1 MEFFLSINLRNSNP
15 ASTITVVV
23 VVVVVVVII
32 IIIIIII
39 VDTILQT
46 SSNVIPLRFQH

>member
-1 MEFFLSINLRNSNP
+1 MEILFSINLRNSNP
-15 ASTITVVV
+15 ASTIT
-23 VVVVVVVII
+23 VVVVVII

-46 SSNVIPLRFQH
+46 SSNETPLRLQN